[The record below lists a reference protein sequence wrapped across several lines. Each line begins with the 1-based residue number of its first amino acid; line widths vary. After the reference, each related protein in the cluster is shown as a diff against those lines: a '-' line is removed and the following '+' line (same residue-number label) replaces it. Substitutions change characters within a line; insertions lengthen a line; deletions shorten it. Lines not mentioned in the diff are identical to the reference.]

1 MQVVAKTISGTVVV
15 NCTIAVRITLSV
27 MIVFFIAKTI
37 RPTISAERTFTV
49 RRALSVE
56 RVFVAIPI
64 NLTIRITRAMPIMLT
79 RLIGPWSWTPWIELY
94 QAALNCETGK
104 DNKNFVHNFTPHCLF
119 HKWPTF
125 DHTILLMVSK
135 HYADFSPHQES
146 LSYHV

>member
-1 MQVVAKTISGTVVV
+1 MQVVAKTTSGTVVV

-49 RRALSVE
+49 RRTLSVE

-79 RLIGPWSWTPWIELY
+79 RLIRPWSWVSRLNFN

-104 DNKNFVHNFTPHCLF
+104 NNDKF
-119 HKWPTF
+119 
-125 DHTILLMVSK
+125 SK
-135 HYADFSPHQES
+135 HGSP
-146 LSYHV
+146 LSYLYIIARGVDEVKRKISL